1 MFLDIPMLISGSNA
15 DTKSEVPRGDDT
27 LDDLEVFFILK
38 RLETSSLQKVEQKI
52 MPPYLSRYQ
61 LAEPENQPLQKEKLL
76 LQITNFLWFHV
87 SERELSK
94 RSMKHFF
101 GVFSLFGY
109 VLVCQF

>member
-61 LAEPENQPLQKEKLL
+61 LAEPEKQAKTTLAKGETSF
-76 LQITNFLWFHV
+76 TNHQLFV
-87 SERELSK
+87 VPCK
-94 RSMKHFF
+94 RTRT
-101 GVFSLFGY
+101 
-109 VLVCQF
+109 